1 MADKQGFQWGAIRF
15 GTAYYPEQWDAALWE
30 DDLRR
35 MLDARIDSV
44 RIGDFSWSIFEP
56 REGEFSFELFDAFL
70 AAAEKAGSVVNA
82 AGLELPKSFVVCA
95 DGERQTVYLSQL
107 NSSTLF
113 KRSETEQ
120 LSL

>member
-1 MADKQGFQWGAIRF
+1 MYLHLGNDVVVRKSDVVGIFDLDNTSQS
-15 GTAYYPEQWDAALWE
+15 ALT
-30 DDLRR
+30 RNY
-35 MLDARIDSV
+35 
-44 RIGDFSWSIFEP
+44 
-56 REGEFSFELFDAFL
+56 L
-70 AAAEKAGSVVNA
+70 AAAEKAGSVVHA